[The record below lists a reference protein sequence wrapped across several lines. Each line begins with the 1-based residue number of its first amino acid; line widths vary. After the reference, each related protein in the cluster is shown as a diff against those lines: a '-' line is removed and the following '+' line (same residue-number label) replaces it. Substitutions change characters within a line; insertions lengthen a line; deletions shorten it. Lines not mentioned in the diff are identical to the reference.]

1 MGRIIVP
8 GAGSAIFEDV
18 SKRPHINADLI
29 RRVLG
34 EGYLGLELTRLVID
48 EAADSSCGVV
58 VEATD
63 THGGNYR
70 VEGKGRGAVD
80 AIFQAMLG
88 RYAQEYQSLKS
99 IELANFKVE
108 ARMDT
113 KEEKSGVDAVASVLI
128 EVRNS
133 EGKLFSFTDE
143 SRSVAFSS
151 ARAILAV
158 VEYFLNAE
166 RAFITLYNARKDAQ
180 DRHRDDLVARYT
192 HEMSEVVKSTSY
204 AEIIENIKKEL
215 G

>member
-1 MGRIIVP
+1 VI
-8 GAGSAIFEDV
+8 
-18 SKRPHINADLI
+18 KRPQANSDLI
-29 RRVLG
+29 RRVLA
-34 EGYLGLELTRLVID
+34 EGYLELQLARLVID
-48 EAADSSCGVV
+48 ETADSSCAVV

-63 THGGNYR
+63 TQGGKYR

-80 AIFQAMLG
+80 AIFQAMLD

-99 IELANFKVE
+99 IELANFTVE

-133 EGKLFSFTDE
+133 EGKLFAFMDE
-143 SRSVAFSS
+143 SRSIAFSS
-151 ARAILAV
+151 ARAVLAV

-166 RAFITLYNARKDAQ
+166 RAFITLYKSRKDAQ

-204 AEIIENIKKEL
+204 AEIIENIKKEMH
-215 G
+215 

>member
-1 MGRIIVP
+1 VL
-8 GAGSAIFEDV
+8 
-18 SKRPHINADLI
+18 KRPQANSDLI
-29 RRVLG
+29 RRVLA
-34 EGYLGLELTRLVID
+34 EGYLELQLARLVID
-48 EAADSSCGVV
+48 EAADSSCAVV

-63 THGGNYR
+63 TQGGKYR

-80 AIFQAMLG
+80 AIFQAMLD

-143 SRSVAFSS
+143 SRSVAFS
-151 ARAILAV
+151 
-158 VEYFLNAE
+158 
-166 RAFITLYNARKDAQ
+166 
-180 DRHRDDLVARYT
+180 
-192 HEMSEVVKSTSY
+192 
-204 AEIIENIKKEL
+204 
-215 G
+215 

>member
-1 MGRIIVP
+1 MIKGTQ
-8 GAGSAIFEDV
+8 ANS
-18 SKRPHINADLI
+18 DLI

-34 EGYLGLELTRLVID
+34 EGYLGLQLERLIID
-48 EAADSSCGVV
+48 EAADSSCAVT

-63 THGGNYR
+63 THGGKYR

-80 AIFQAMLG
+80 AIFQAMLD

-108 ARMDT
+108 ARMET
-113 KEEKSGVDAVASVLI
+113 KQQQSGVDAVASVLI

-133 EGKLFSFTDE
+133 EGKLFAFTDE

-151 ARAILAV
+151 ARAVLAV

-166 RAFITLYNARKDAQ
+166 RAFITLYKSRKDAQ

-204 AEIIENIKKEL
+204 AEIIENIKKEMH
-215 G
+215 